1 MTSICILQLS
11 IGYAQKIRIS
21 GYVLNKKDTEPIE
34 YANILFLKTD
44 STYVNGTISAQ
55 DGSFEISVP
64 KQKYIL
70 HVRAMGYNDTFI
82 KCSEEQNINT
92 GNIMLSEG
100 SVSLA
105 EIVVTGAKPI
115 ITREADRLIFN
126 VNSINTGAIN
136 AMEVLQNMP
145 GLNVTENGINIIGKG
160 EVIVLINDRQVKM
173 SGKDLANLL
182 KTYSANDLDK
192 IEIITTPP
200 AKYDAE
206 GNAGVLNIVLK
217 EARKDFMGGNLS
229 YSHNFSNYNSGAI
242 TGSLTYSKD
251 KITAFF
257 NGGGGLGYY
266 GYEEANNKYYPQST
280 WKSKTDIK
288 NKNNYGNFRTGFDF
302 EFDNRLNIGLSG
314 EYSLSNPDGLS
325 VNQTQIFSLS
335 ELVPDSVLRSTNNSD
350 NKWNVAIINLHLDK
364 KIDSS
369 GKIVRFD
376 ADYLTYK
383 NVSNET
389 FQSNM
394 FDNQN
399 QIIYNREFGF
409 NNDQNRNIQAFSS
422 SLRFMLPFKAH
433 TIEFGAKGSFS
444 ETKSDISYYNHT
456 SLGNQVD
463 DFVYKENIYALYG
476 DFTKKLNKRWTLRS
490 GVRLEYTQTEGLTE
504 VTDKDFKD
512 DYWEVFPTVYVGY
525 KPDSDNSLNM
535 SISSRLSRPR
545 FNMVNPFKLYE
556 NQYSVVYGKPDLK
569 PLSLYSANV
578 GYTLKNNLNFSL
590 YYNYIKDQFG
600 QVMNMDAAT
609 NRTNI
614 YWDNYLNSHTFG
626 IQNSYFVNQ
635 LDWLQTYFQH
645 LLYYT
650 KSISDSPFTLRER
663 SGISYS
669 ASLNNTFYFNKAK
682 TFLGKLSGSYKS
694 KESTAGV
701 IRDPYYSLSAG
712 LNYSLL
718 EGNLKFGLNY
728 SNFIVSKYAGTSNSN
743 GMEMKFSNTFSY
755 PAFQVSVSYTFGAK
769 LSTKERSKS
778 IEDIQNRL

>member
-82 KCSEEQNINT
+82 NCSEEQNINT

-335 ELVPDSVLRSTNNSD
+335 ELVPDSVLRSTNNC
-350 NKWNVAIINLHLDK
+350 W
-364 KIDSS
+364 
-369 GKIVRFD
+369 
-376 ADYLTYK
+376 
-383 NVSNET
+383 
-389 FQSNM
+389 
-394 FDNQN
+394 
-399 QIIYNREFGF
+399 
-409 NNDQNRNIQAFSS
+409 
-422 SLRFMLPFKAH
+422 
-433 TIEFGAKGSFS
+433 
-444 ETKSDISYYNHT
+444 
-456 SLGNQVD
+456 
-463 DFVYKENIYALYG
+463 
-476 DFTKKLNKRWTLRS
+476 
-490 GVRLEYTQTEGLTE
+490 
-504 VTDKDFKD
+504 
-512 DYWEVFPTVYVGY
+512 
-525 KPDSDNSLNM
+525 
-535 SISSRLSRPR
+535 
-545 FNMVNPFKLYE
+545 
-556 NQYSVVYGKPDLK
+556 
-569 PLSLYSANV
+569 
-578 GYTLKNNLNFSL
+578 
-590 YYNYIKDQFG
+590 
-600 QVMNMDAAT
+600 
-609 NRTNI
+609 
-614 YWDNYLNSHTFG
+614 
-626 IQNSYFVNQ
+626 
-635 LDWLQTYFQH
+635 
-645 LLYYT
+645 
-650 KSISDSPFTLRER
+650 
-663 SGISYS
+663 
-669 ASLNNTFYFNKAK
+669 
-682 TFLGKLSGSYKS
+682 
-694 KESTAGV
+694 
-701 IRDPYYSLSAG
+701 
-712 LNYSLL
+712 
-718 EGNLKFGLNY
+718 
-728 SNFIVSKYAGTSNSN
+728 
-743 GMEMKFSNTFSY
+743 
-755 PAFQVSVSYTFGAK
+755 
-769 LSTKERSKS
+769 
-778 IEDIQNRL
+778 